1 MPIDTSNLSNEAY
14 EAVLIEAEKLTHD
27 LTLHFGLLSYRAK
40 DEADYLNKAKIL
52 ARQIKKM
59 DAKDVEDFLFG
70 SKISLTKL
78 HATLDKIIS
87 NIDRVIQIPEEKRYY
102 EFGR

>member
-27 LTLHFGLLSYRAK
+27 LTLHFGLLSYQAK

-52 ARQIKKM
+52 AGQIKTFDKYE
-59 DAKDVEDFLFG
+59 AEDYLFG
-70 SKISLTKL
+70 CKISLTKL

-87 NIDRVIQIPEEKRYY
+87 NIDKVLEIPEEKRYY

>member
-27 LTLHFGLLSYRAK
+27 LTLHFGLLSHRAK

-52 ARQIKKM
+52 AGQIKTL
-59 DAKDVEDFLFG
+59 DEYEAEDYLFG
-70 SKISLTKL
+70 CKVSLTKL

-87 NIDRVIQIPEEKRYY
+87 NIDRVIQIPEKKRYY